1 MDLSPLPIT
10 YQAVI
15 PEEFLD
21 EMGHMNVMWYTH
33 LFDQATWNF
42 FSSFR
47 MDQDYFDNAHA
58 GAFALEQHTR
68 FLSEVRQGQS
78 VRLQTRT
85 LGWSSKRVHFMHFMS
100 VGEPGFVAATTELV
114 GIHIDQSTR
123 RSSPF
128 PAQIAAAIDQ
138 IFILHQQLDWE
149 APDCGVMAP

>member
-1 MDLSPLPIT
+1 MDLSPLPVT

-15 PEEFLD
+15 PKDYLD

-47 MDQDYFDNAHA
+47 MDLAYFENANA

-68 FLSEVRQGQS
+68 FLAEVRQGQS
-78 VRLQTRT
+78 VKLQTRA
-85 LGWSSKRVHFMHFMS
+85 LGRSSKRIHFMHFMR
-100 VGEPGFVAATTELV
+100 VEEGDLLAATTELI

-123 RSSPF
+123 RSSPL
-128 PAQIAAAIDQ
+128 PAHIAAAFDQ
-138 IFILHQQLDWE
+138 LLVPHRQLDWE
-149 APDCGVMAP
+149 APACGVMSA